1 MIAQEIKDEVATYF
15 AKKGNCVHFEVGLV
29 PWGKLRA
36 DVVAMTMKGQITV
49 VEVKSSYQDFVTDH
63 KWRGYTKFAHRF
75 YFAMTE
81 DVYEEV
87 CHLLPADVGVLAV
100 CPRVL
105 PSGRERKTVKVVQ
118 RTRRNEVPPDSVFNL
133 AIRLAFKT
141 SDRSRYKRR

>member
-1 MIAQEIKDEVATYF
+1 MIAQEIKDEVASYF
-15 AKKGNCVHFEVGLV
+15 ARKGNCVHFEVGLV

-36 DVVAMTMKGQITV
+36 DVVAMTMKGQVTI
-49 VEVKSSYQDFVTDH
+49 VEVKSSYADYVTDH
-63 KWRGYTKFAHRF
+63 KWRGYTKFAHKF

-87 CHLLPADVGVLAV
+87 CHLVPADVGVLAV
-100 CPRVL
+100 CSRTL
-105 PSGRERKTVKVVQ
+105 PSGRVRKKVAVVQ
-118 RTRRNEVPPDSVFNL
+118 RTGRNEVPSDSVFNL